1 MGYVQCRSCHGIGKK
16 NFNRRDKNG
25 RYYEKAV
32 DCKAC
37 SGTGIN
43 QKFYS
48 KNCERCH
55 AEIIYP
61 KDANYPPKYCRNCKV
76 QIQAEKQA
84 ERERQAAKWKE
95 KSCKDCGATIKY
107 NVDWNRIPELCP
119 DCVAKE
125 KAKWKEK
132 KCKSCSATIK
142 YNTDWQKI
150 PELCPG
156 CIEKER
162 AKWKEKACES
172 CGGVIKF
179 NIEWKKIPTIC
190 KKCRD
195 EDKGKW
201 RKGRCEDC
209 YAEIS
214 YRTDWDF
221 IPTKCSRCKQK
232 DKDYANLIRG
242 DWEYLRRLAVTYEGG
257 HKSGWSKPIQGSING
272 HLVTVSFG
280 FGNREGECLIC
291 DGHVFDEDFFKQ
303 SCNHDHYNGG
313 RGPHSSPKTRGKYSG
328 PGC

>member
-16 NFNRRDKNG
+16 IFNRRDKNG

-162 AKWKEKACES
+162 AKWK
-172 CGGVIKF
+172 
-179 NIEWKKIPTIC
+179 
-190 KKCRD
+190 
-195 EDKGKW
+195 
-201 RKGRCEDC
+201 
-209 YAEIS
+209 
-214 YRTDWDF
+214 
-221 IPTKCSRCKQK
+221 
-232 DKDYANLIRG
+232 
-242 DWEYLRRLAVTYEGG
+242 
-257 HKSGWSKPIQGSING
+257 
-272 HLVTVSFG
+272 
-280 FGNREGECLIC
+280 
-291 DGHVFDEDFFKQ
+291 
-303 SCNHDHYNGG
+303 
-313 RGPHSSPKTRGKYSG
+313 
-328 PGC
+328 

>member
-142 YNTDWQKI
+142 YNTEGGSVRVSLDADHKFFYIKVSDTGIGI
-150 PELCPG
+150 PESEYESIFERFYRVDKARSRSTGGTGLGLSITKNIILKHKGIIKVSSKEEEGSTFTVRIPLNYIVENR
-156 CIEKER
+156 IEK
-162 AKWKEKACES
+162 
-172 CGGVIKF
+172 
-179 NIEWKKIPTIC
+179 
-190 KKCRD
+190 
-195 EDKGKW
+195 
-201 RKGRCEDC
+201 
-209 YAEIS
+209 
-214 YRTDWDF
+214 
-221 IPTKCSRCKQK
+221 
-232 DKDYANLIRG
+232 
-242 DWEYLRRLAVTYEGG
+242 
-257 HKSGWSKPIQGSING
+257 
-272 HLVTVSFG
+272 
-280 FGNREGECLIC
+280 
-291 DGHVFDEDFFKQ
+291 
-303 SCNHDHYNGG
+303 
-313 RGPHSSPKTRGKYSG
+313 
-328 PGC
+328 